1 MLTMNNKY
9 VTARGNV
16 WTNVRKGTNNI
27 EFLDLEL
34 FWDSPVVKE
43 IMLKDFNT

>member
-1 MLTMNNKY
+1 MNNKY
-9 VTARGNV
+9 VIARGNV
-16 WTNVRKGTNNI
+16 WTNVLKGTNNI

-34 FWDSPVVKE
+34 FCDSPVVKE